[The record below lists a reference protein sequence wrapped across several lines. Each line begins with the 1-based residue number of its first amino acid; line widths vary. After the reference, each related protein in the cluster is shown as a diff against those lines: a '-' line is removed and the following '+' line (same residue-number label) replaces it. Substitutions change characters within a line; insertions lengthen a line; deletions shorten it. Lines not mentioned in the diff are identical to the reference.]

1 MSTDKRFFDVA
12 SSMAARR
19 ISSLF
24 TRGELVTSHDGM
36 VDQYRG
42 NTPVRS
48 FGDLGQIFPVFH
60 REAYRELRIRAGVP
74 ASKATW
80 EWHQVVK

>member
-12 SSMAARR
+12 STIAARR

-24 TRGELVTSHDGM
+24 RRGELVTSFDGM
-36 VDQYRG
+36 VNQFRG
-42 NTPVRS
+42 VSPVRS
-48 FGDLGQIFPVFH
+48 FAGLDHVFPVFH